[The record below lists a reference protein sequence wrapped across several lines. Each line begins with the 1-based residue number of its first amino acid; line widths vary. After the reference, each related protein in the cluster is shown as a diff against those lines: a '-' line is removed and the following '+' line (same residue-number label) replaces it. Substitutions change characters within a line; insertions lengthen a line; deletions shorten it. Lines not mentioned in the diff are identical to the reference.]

1 MFNED
6 NTIEQL
12 LISKAQ
18 ENGWEYVPASE
29 LPREMS
35 DVMVESWVKDALLR
49 LNPTITPEQADE
61 VVFKIRTIIISVQP
75 HDLVTANERF
85 NELVFDKNTYPF
97 GKDGEHIPIRLFAE
111 DDIRLNRYTIIFCW
125 VLAFF

>member
-6 NTIEQL
+6 NTIDAIAYKQ
-12 LISKAQ
+12 SP

-49 LNPTITPEQADE
+49 LNPTITQNRQMRLFLKLEQ
-61 VVFKIRTIIISVQP
+61 S
-75 HDLVTANERF
+75 L
-85 NELVFDKNTYPF
+85 YPF
-97 GKDGEHIPIRLFAE
+97 NHTILLQPMRGLMNWFSIKTPIRLEKTANTS
-111 DDIRLNRYTIIFCW
+111 LSVYLPKTT
-125 VLAFF
+125 